1 MEAAAK
7 TKDAIF
13 LLLDLGSPYL
23 RAQISPF
30 SKPWPEKKE
39 KKLSGINGRLF
50 SHLEAAVAAAAA
62 AAAAAAVDTYC
73 TSLSLSKRK
82 SERANFFQLP
92 FNYLSLP
99 RFLPHSPKK
108 RKKVT
113 GQPDLK
119 KLSSPPPSLWFS
131 DFWQQKKK
139 KVGKKE

>member
-62 AAAAAAVDTYC
+62 AAVDTYC

-99 RFLPHSPKK
+99 RFLPQPK
-108 RKKVT
+108 RKNESNRT
-113 GQPDLK
+113 T
-119 KLSSPPPSLWFS
+119 
-131 DFWQQKKK
+131 
-139 KVGKKE
+139 